1 MSTAIKVYD
10 ESMPGA
16 PVLGAGAGTE
26 LAVLY
31 ACLCTGF
38 GQRSATI
45 TVAGGVATVTTAN
58 EPKNANMVHSVILV
72 EGVTGAL
79 SALNGEQKI
88 TAATAT
94 TLQFATTQADGTAAG
109 TITIKT
115 APAGWQRVF
124 NDDTKHV
131 AVFTST
137 DVQSTGKYL
146 WVDGSNSQ
154 YTYVRG
160 YSNMTDVNT
169 GTAPFPPA
177 SVADAN
183 FRWRKSYN
191 TSDTKYGWDLFADSR
206 AFYYSSSTYPGLKI
220 SQNTYF
226 FGDLVSDV
234 GNRAHNCV
242 ITSSGLTDVT
252 WGGCSL
258 AFSYGRQP
266 GRCYIA
272 KDETGAGDGVGVNL
286 RPLSADGSS
295 GNDNSLGEFPSA
307 GGQLLLTKIA
317 AVTSKFRGFLP
328 GIYYVP
334 QSLRYAGITG
344 RSIQP
349 DQHDQFVR
357 AIITGKS
364 YWQQENYSG
373 ENHEKMF
380 VQVTG
385 SWR

>member
-16 PVLGAGAGTE
+16 PVLGSGAGTE

-58 EPKNANMVHSVILV
+58 EPKNANMLHTVILV

-88 TAATAT
+88 TATTAT
-94 TLQFATTQADGTAAG
+94 TLQFATSEADGTAAG

-124 NDDTKHV
+124 NDDTNHV
-131 AVFTST
+131 SVFKSN
-137 DVQSTGKYL
+137 DPQSTGKYL
-146 WVDGSNSQ
+146 RVDGSNTQ

-177 SVADAN
+177 TVADNAFKWVKGVN
-183 FRWRKSYN
+183 GSGQEWE
-191 TSDTKYGWDLFADSR
+191 LFADTR
-206 AFYYSSSTYPGLKI
+206 AFYYAPACIAGSSRAKRP
-220 SQNTYF
+220 YF
-226 FGDLVSDV
+226 FGDLINDSTTD
-234 GNRAHNCV
+234 GHGCV
-242 ITSSGLTDVT
+242 LTSLGSGLYVHAY
-252 WGGCSL
+252 SL
-258 AFSYGRQP
+258 ANIEEISRQHHA
-266 GRCYIA
+266 YIA
-272 KDETGAGDGVGVNL
+272 KAMSGMGDGVRVYIYPIGGQSGYSGADAFLGV
-286 RPLSADGSS
+286 
-295 GNDNSLGEFPSA
+295 FPTA
-307 GGQLLLTKIA
+307 GGRVLLSKM
-317 AVTSKFRGFLP
+317 AVINVTFRGVLP

-334 QSLRYAGITG
+334 QVLRNSGLTG
-344 RSIQP
+344 RCIEL
-349 DQHDQFVR
+349 DNNGKLVR
-357 AIITGKS
+357 AINTQTG
-364 YWQQENYSG
+364 YSSA
-373 ENHEKMF
+373 EDQTNQYQKMF
-380 VQVTG
+380 IQVTG